1 MNLLVVELDEALLDF
16 LRAFRGDLGLE
27 RHAVEGKVVDSEG
40 KFIRRDIVAQRHLPF
55 HLADLDLK
63 REHAGVREFFP
74 SHEFFGLLIL
84 QLHQPAFLEECAQDD
99 IAHILKDHMKGDL
112 SVNKTSKN

>member
-1 MNLLVVELDEALLDF
+1 MLTVELDEAFLDV
-16 LRAFRGDLGLE
+16 LWAFRGDLGLKG
-27 RHAVEGKVVDSEG
+27 HAEEGKVVDVEG
-40 KFIRRDIVAQRHLPF
+40 EFIRRDLIAQRHLPF
-55 HLADLDLK
+55 QFADLDLK

-99 IAHILKDHMKGDL
+99 ISHVHEYHMECDL
-112 SVNKTSKN
+112 P